1 MCGWLDESIPA
12 LGGMTPRA
20 AAMAEGQITIPRPEM
35 KFDIGPVLRVKE
47 EARKRLAAK
56 PIEEKFRIL
65 DELRAAS
72 VALRAACAELRSA
85 ANAEAKAEQA

>member
-1 MCGWLDESIPA
+1 
-12 LGGMTPRA
+12 
-20 AAMAEGQITIPRPEM
+20 M
-35 KFDIGPVLRVKE
+35 KFDIGPVLKAKE

-72 VALRAACAELRSA
+72 VALRAAGADLRSA
-85 ANAEAKAEQA
+85 AKLDVNAERG

>member
-1 MCGWLDESIPA
+1 
-12 LGGMTPRA
+12 
-20 AAMAEGQITIPRPEM
+20 M
-35 KFDIGPVLRVKE
+35 KFDVGPALKVKE

-72 VALRAACAELRSA
+72 VALRAAGAALRGA
-85 ANAEAKAEQA
+85 DKPKPGHA